1 MRKRLKPVFHRGS
14 QKPELINVQNSQ
26 RFHFDDLIS
35 LIVIEYESAMVYAE
49 LQKNICKERQNSVC

>member
-14 QKPELINVQNSQ
+14 QKLELINVQNSQ

-35 LIVIEYESAMVYAE
+35 LVVIEFESAMVYAE